1 MAAASADAGGPM
13 KIDPGKQMVHK
24 GGPTE
29 PKYTLAP
36 LADVLKVDRVGN
48 HSYVVTNM
56 ITGETSLVE
65 PFLECELVTV
75 GCDCA
80 LALVTMDGDAD
91 VKDLDALF
99 KYAVYVDESGHY
111 NISTSRTTKHA
122 PNEFVNWHYLRMKFR
137 RGRSLI
143 PLSYVGAPVDIAT
156 CTMKRPREG
165 NQQIWWQLSAVH
177 SILKVASF
185 RKVFSQWFQR
195 LHQSWTTD
203 FVRYIGPSGKGLI
216 IQASYGTDDA
226 SNRKSKLL
234 PDMRCLP
241 FACASTAGLLIMLR
255 RIGTTMPKG
264 GENTVIT
271 QKCANTLAESLAG
284 LTKRQP
290 WNIALELDDEW
301 VCTWPRPRVK
311 PDGVSAIQITCIGG
325 LADLSQL
332 LAAGERDGPARRWW
346 AVLKYII
353 TGESAQINVGELL
366 KAACGKTAL
375 RSLYGQVVLAMS
387 WEIERVCLKQ
397 SHGDAPNGP
406 DGFDFKYPK
415 PSDIIDAEGFDS
427 FLCQYTV
434 DQSFDGEGAAPDA
447 VGVNPKKRQADTP
460 TWARRNSEQIGWL
473 TKYTGGERE
482 TFKPRK
488 LHRVAAKHWLDN
500 TDNQLRWATAA
511 SGWSSFLPVEG
522 GDWSDWRTTPHLTV
536 AIDLG
541 GDGLSAMN
549 LLEYGPK
556 EFKCC
561 VDKFCDPAHGGNR
574 SVVCMLHDVKLW
586 GFMLRKRYKELREAM
601 ADFVNS
607 KGAKSSPLFLSK
619 ASGLRKCYERQ
630 GHKFD
635 DSRDTEDQLLE
646 LLSARAGHVPTGM
659 RTNLNRFQ
667 GVTACALK
675 NVPNWEVY
683 EFERTYLAL
692 HNGWLTTKALLNKF
706 RVKPGPAQI
715 VEEHGGTTTEK
726 IITLETR
733 SALKGA
739 TVNCVALSVVLLSD
753 PVSHRICS
761 GFAGLGKH
769 VKDWHT
775 EGNKI
780 GRSAKGTFDWIV
792 RQAGGEFLTRVAGL
806 VATGQ
811 DARFLQECD
820 FACSEADAQKLDAN
834 DVAMEDEAAMMITD
848 MQWCLVKHRLSR
860 GLHMT
865 LGWPW
870 RMVGIHSD
878 EPGLADQ
885 ILQKFKVDMEAYEA
899 LAKYLPMSAA
909 VKEVVDRRL
918 FGKISNQV
926 LQRACLD
933 PAVNFSPH
941 AELKSLLQRWASGL
955 LMTQIVEDINGAQK
969 NNRQV
974 MSAARFRK
982 PEKSMAVALGSGILE
997 ERRDFDLLMP
1007 EHVYVAK
1014 SARLPAEAFR
1024 PSPATRSLKFERLVS
1039 TTPSVPWHSPS
1050 AINVHANMA
1059 DLVCLRTIHGSDK
1072 NFGRMENAW
1081 HGQLVSWKHH
1091 FVFRFSGTDQ

>member
-1 MAAASADAGGPM
+1 MAAASADADGPM

-24 GGPTE
+24 GDPTE
-29 PKYTLAP
+29 PTYTLAP

-48 HSYVVTNM
+48 HSYVVTNV

-122 PNEFVNWHYLRMKFR
+122 PKEFVNWHYLRMKFR

-143 PLSYVGAPVDIAT
+143 PLSYVGASVDIAT

-195 LHQSWTTD
+195 LHQSWTTG

-216 IQASYGTDDA
+216 IQASYGTDDT

-241 FACASTAGLLIMLR
+241 FACASTAGLLMMLH

-284 LTKRQP
+284 LTRRQP

-353 TGESAQINVGELL
+353 TGESAQINVDELL

-375 RSLYGQVVLAMS
+375 RSLCGQVVLAMS

-406 DGFDFKYPK
+406 DGFDFKYLK

-434 DQSFDGEGAAPDA
+434 CAKSVHQTVGAGHLCFTLATDKATPCNLPLQDSVVALADNQAWICPPQVGQSFDGEGAVPDA
-447 VGVNPKKRQADTP
+447 VGVNPKKRQVATGP
-460 TWARRNSEQIGWL
+460 
-473 TKYTGGERE
+473 TGGRP
-482 TFKPRK
+482 PR
-488 LHRVAAKHWLDN
+488 
-500 TDNQLRWATAA
+500 
-511 SGWSSFLPVEG
+511 
-522 GDWSDWRTTPHLTV
+522 LTV

-586 GFMLRKRYKELREAM
+586 GFMLAMLCSWNLPFGPNPDERKRYKELREAM

-619 ASGLRKCYERQ
+619 ASGLRTCYERQ

-635 DSRDTEDQLLE
+635 DSRDIEDQLLE

-675 NVPNWEVY
+675 NVPNWEVD
-683 EFERTYLAL
+683 EFERTCLAL
-692 HNGWLTTKALLNKF
+692 HNGWLATKALLNQF

-715 VEEHGGTTTEK
+715 VEEHATA
-726 IITLETR
+726 
-733 SALKGA
+733 SAAASL
-739 TVNCVALSVVLLSD
+739 V
-753 PVSHRICS
+753 
-761 GFAGLGKH
+761 LGKH

-792 RQAGGEFLTRVAGL
+792 RQAGGEFLTHVAGL

-834 DVAMEDEAAMMITD
+834 DVAMEDGAAMMITD

-870 RMVGIHSD
+870 RMVGTHSD

-885 ILQKFKVDMEAYEA
+885 ILQKFKVDLEACEA
-899 LAKYLPMSAA
+899 LTKYLPMSAA
-909 VKEVVDRRL
+909 VKEVVDRHL

-982 PEKSMAVALGSGILE
+982 PEESMTVALGSGILE
-997 ERRDFDLLMP
+997 ERRDFDLLIP

-1024 PSPATRSLKFERLVS
+1024 PSPATRSLKFERL
-1039 TTPSVPWHSPS
+1039 
-1050 AINVHANMA
+1050 
-1059 DLVCLRTIHGSDK
+1059 
-1072 NFGRMENAW
+1072 
-1081 HGQLVSWKHH
+1081 
-1091 FVFRFSGTDQ
+1091 